1 MRQQGQLSLW
11 SSFSEINSCKIM
23 FPLRNHRGRV
33 VRDILAQTSADG
45 KNVYRH
51 QLYDSLVIRTNGEN
65 NGKSTGVYRTF
76 SQNRGLLGAAT
87 PQLCQTRQGDTACA
101 FHMSPTAL
109 EISESNL
116 ATFFRKL
123 RQQSWFSRG
132 VIYFNSY
139 IS

>member
-1 MRQQGQLSLW
+1 VRGLLLQDKSVVDKPYTAT
-11 SSFSEINSCKIM
+11 SC
-23 FPLRNHRGRV
+23 
-33 VRDILAQTSADG
+33 T
-45 KNVYRH
+45 
-51 QLYDSLVIRTNGEN
+51 DSLVIRTNGEN

-87 PQLCQTRQGDTACA
+87 PQLSQTKQGDTACA

-123 RQQSWFSRG
+123 RRAPMRDWSEL
-132 VIYFNSY
+132 V
-139 IS
+139 